1 MSSPMSFTP
10 SLSYFSRL
18 TECPVWQAAFS
29 PWSAQPEWLHPRL
42 CATQV
47 PASPP
52 ARLRAGCTP
61 AQREGEGAAPSS
73 PLRRSLFLQA
83 PRTRALCLELIE
95 VSRFQAGMSR
105 ERRLLNPLGR
115 ASRECPECGS
125 SAHAASPPARLQG
138 PPLRSPGHRAA
149 IPTPPPPA
157 SREKPPYLLRGAA
170 AAPARPAAAA
180 STAAAPPRSLNRC
193 SNKLPFPGF
202 PFIHKGSHGQERQVE
217 TTFLLEEIG
226 SFLRYD

>member
-1 MSSPMSFTP
+1 MSSPTSFTP

-29 PWSAQPEWLHPRL
+29 PWPAQPERLHPHL
-42 CATQV
+42 CAAQV

-52 ARLRAGCTP
+52 ARLRPGCTP

-105 ERRLLNPLGR
+105 ECRLLNPLGR
-115 ASRECPECGS
+115 ASRECPCGS
-125 SAHAASPPARLQG
+125 SAHAGSPPARLQG
-138 PPLRSPGHRAA
+138 PR
-149 IPTPPPPA
+149 
-157 SREKPPYLLRGAA
+157 A
-170 AAPARPAAAA
+170 AAPATALPSRPLRLPLPGKSRLTCYVELQQRQPDRQQQRAQRQHLLALSIAVA
-180 STAAAPPRSLNRC
+180 TNC
-193 SNKLPFPGF
+193 PFPGS
-202 PFIHKGSHGQERQVE
+202 P
-217 TTFLLEEIG
+217 
-226 SFLRYD
+226 SFTKDLTGRRGR